1 MSGAERRTA
10 VEAAAGL
17 EGGALSAE
25 SVDRDFLDRAGARA
39 AVTAGVCL
47 DPELALAQARAIDHA
62 GRPGVLKGVPV
73 GVKDV
78 IDTYDM
84 PTQHGSPIYR
94 GNRPFADAA
103 CVALTRAAGGVILGK
118 TVTTEFANRHP
129 RETVH
134 PLNPAYTPGGSSS
147 GSAAAVADFQVPVG
161 FGTQTGGS
169 TIRPAAFCGVIG
181 YKPTF
186 GEFSRVGIKMQCH
199 NLDTLGIICRSLD
212 DLSLMRAALQVQPR
226 RPVDRAAGAP
236 RIGFCRTPSWD
247 RATPDTQALLERT
260 AARLSAAGAMVK
272 DVAPVPASCLE
283 HQHRVFAFEA
293 ALQLRLRIR
302 SARRRIEVPPCATGC
317 LKSGRELPLS
327 QYGRGDRGRRGD
339 PRAASPTV
347 FAEFDVL
354 LAPSGVG
361 EAPEGLDS
369 TGDARFNAIWTLAW
383 TPCVTSLAPR
393 VPAERGCRSASSSS
407 ARASATRPCSTPPP
421 GSRPVLAELTFR
433 RRARTKAGARA
444 QPKQYRPS
452 AAERLGA
459 GVPRPSTRRPGP
471 TGTRAFS
478 SVTTAA
484 PTISERRSRRNRC
497 VAATGGPSKTS
508 PRTVQCRP

>member
-1 MSGAERRTA
+1 MSGGERLTASEAAARLEAGTLTAEALARDCLDRAEGRAA
-10 VEAAAGL
+10 VEAW
-17 EGGALSAE
+17 
-25 SVDRDFLDRAGARA
+25 VW
-39 AVTAGVCL
+39 L
-47 DPELALAQARAIDHA
+47 DPELALAQARAVDRA

-78 IDTYDM
+78 IDTFDM

-134 PLNPAYTPGGSSS
+134 PLNPAHTPGGSSS
-147 GSAAAVADFQVPVG
+147 GSAAAVADFQVPIG

-181 YKPTF
+181 YKPSF

-212 DLSLMRAALQVQPR
+212 DLSLMRAVLQVQPR

-236 RIGFCRTPSWD
+236 RIGFCRTPAWD
-247 RATPDTQALLERT
+247 HASPDTQALLERT
-260 AARLSAAGAMVK
+260 ATRLSAAGAMVK
-272 DVAPVPASCLE
+272 DVAAIPANFLE

-293 ALQLRLRIR
+293 ARNYAYEYEAHGDKLSAALRDGL
-302 SARRRIEVPPCATGC
+302 
-317 LKSGRELPLS
+317 LKPGRELPLS
-327 QYGRGDRGRRGD
+327 QYVEAIETAEAV
-339 PRAASPTV
+339 RARLDDI

-354 LAPSGVG
+354 LAPSAVG

-383 TPCVTSLAPR
+383 TPCVTLPAGGGRKGLPLGIQLVGPR
-393 VPAERGCRSASSSS
+393 
-407 ARASATRPCSTPPP
+407 
-421 GSRPVLAELTFR
+421 FR
-433 RRARTKAGARA
+433 DEALFD
-444 QPKQYRPS
+444 
-452 AAERLGA
+452 AAAWVEARLG
-459 GVPRPSTRRPGP
+459 
-471 TGTRAFS
+471 
-478 SVTTAA
+478 
-484 PTISERRSRRNRC
+484 
-497 VAATGGPSKTS
+497 
-508 PRTVQCRP
+508 

>member
-1 MSGAERRTA
+1 MSGAERLTA
-10 VEAAAGL
+10 SEAAARL
-17 EGGALSAE
+17 EAGALSAE
-25 SVDRDFLDRAGARA
+25 TLVRDCLDRAEARA
-39 AVTAGVCL
+39 AIKAWVWL

-62 GRPGVLKGVPV
+62 GRSGVLKGVPV

-226 RPVDRAAGAP
+226 RLVDRAAGAP

-247 RATPDTQALLERT
+247 HASPDTQALLERT

-272 DVAPVPASCLE
+272 DVAPVPSSFLD

-293 ALQLRLRIR
+293 ARNYAYEYEVHGDKLSAALRDGL
-302 SARRRIEVPPCATGC
+302 

-327 QYGRGDRGRRGD
+327 QYVEAIETAEAV
-339 PRAASPTV
+339 RARLDDV

-354 LAPSGVG
+354 LAPSAVG

-383 TPCVTSLAPR
+383 TPCVTLPADAGRKGLPLGIQLVGPR
-393 VPAERGCRSASSSS
+393 
-407 ARASATRPCSTPPP
+407 
-421 GSRPVLAELTFR
+421 FR
-433 RRARTKAGARA
+433 DETLLD
-444 QPKQYRPS
+444 
-452 AAERLGA
+452 AAAWVEARLG
-459 GVPRPSTRRPGP
+459 
-471 TGTRAFS
+471 
-478 SVTTAA
+478 
-484 PTISERRSRRNRC
+484 
-497 VAATGGPSKTS
+497 
-508 PRTVQCRP
+508 

>member
-1 MSGAERRTA
+1 MSGAERLTA
-10 VEAAAGL
+10 REAVARLEAGNL
-17 EGGALSAE
+17 TAE
-25 SVDRDFLDRAGARA
+25 TLVRDCLDRAEARA
-39 AVTAGVCL
+39 AVKAWVWL
-47 DPELALAQARAIDHA
+47 DPEHALAQARAVDRA

-134 PLNPAYTPGGSSS
+134 PLNPAHTPGGSSS

-181 YKPTF
+181 YKPSF

-212 DLSLMRAALQVQPR
+212 DVSLMRATLQVQPR
-226 RPVDRAAGAP
+226 RKVDRSPSAP

-247 RATPDTQALLERT
+247 HADAATQALLERT
-260 AARLSAAGAMVK
+260 ASRLAAAGAAVT
-272 DVAPVPASCLE
+272 DAAPVPADFLG

-293 ALQLRLRIR
+293 ARNYAYEYEVHGDKLSPALRDGLL
-302 SARRRIEVPPCATGC
+302 TD
-317 LKSGRELPLS
+317 GRALPLAA
-327 QYGRGDRGRRGD
+327 YIEAIEAAEAF
-339 PRAASPTV
+339 RARLDDV

-354 LAPSGVG
+354 LAPSTVG

-383 TPCVTSLAPR
+383 TPCVTLPAGTGGNGLPLGIQLVGPR
-393 VPAERGCRSASSSS
+393 FGDEK
-407 ARASATRPCSTPPP
+407 
-421 GSRPVLAELTFR
+421 LLD
-433 RRARTKAGARA
+433 
-444 QPKQYRPS
+444 
-452 AAERLGA
+452 AAAWVEARLG
-459 GVPRPSTRRPGP
+459 
-471 TGTRAFS
+471 
-478 SVTTAA
+478 
-484 PTISERRSRRNRC
+484 
-497 VAATGGPSKTS
+497 
-508 PRTVQCRP
+508 